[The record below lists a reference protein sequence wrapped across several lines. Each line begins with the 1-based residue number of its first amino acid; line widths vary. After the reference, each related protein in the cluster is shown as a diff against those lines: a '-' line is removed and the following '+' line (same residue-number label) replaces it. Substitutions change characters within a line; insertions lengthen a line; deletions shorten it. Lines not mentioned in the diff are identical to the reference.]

1 MANDCRN
8 IEPLL
13 AAYALGSLEGEE
25 RAQVDGHLPACPD
38 CRARLAEYRAVA
50 DGLLMAVPGS
60 APPARLRQALV
71 GQIEGEAVT
80 RSVSKEGPARRI
92 SAWNFALGLGLA
104 AMLLVN
110 LVLLQQVIGLRQDQ
124 ARLQQELSAGQ
135 IAQAIAAYPAA
146 QSVLIEGKDAYG
158 TVVYD
163 PDRPVAAMYTWGLQ
177 PLPSGQTYQMWLRT
191 TSGDRVSG
199 GTFDSSGGK
208 AFTLVVI
215 RAPDPL
221 EAYSGFGVTIEPEG
235 GSPAPTGPNVLG
247 GSF

>member
-13 AAYALGSLEGEE
+13 AAYALDSLEGEE
-25 RAQVDGHLPACPD
+25 RAQVDAHLPACPD

-50 DGLLMAVPGS
+50 DGLLMAVPAA
-60 APPARLRQALV
+60 APPARLRQGLV
-71 GQIEGEAVT
+71 DRIGKSTDPKSAPAE
-80 RSVSKEGPARRI
+80 RRARR
-92 SAWNFALGLGLA
+92 SSPWSFAFGLGLA

-124 ARLQQELSAGQ
+124 ARLQQELGTGQ

-158 TVVYD
+158 TLVYD

-177 PLPSGQTYQMWLRT
+177 PLPSGQTYQVWLRT

-199 GTFDSSGGK
+199 GTFDSSGSK

-221 EAYSGFGVTIEPEG
+221 QTYSGFGVTIEPEG
-235 GSPAPTGPNVLG
+235 GSPAPSGPNVLG

>member
-13 AAYALGSLEGEE
+13 AAYALDSLEGEE

-71 GQIEGEAVT
+71 DRTGQSTDPKSAPAEM
-80 RSVSKEGPARRI
+80 PARRF
-92 SAWNFALGLGLA
+92 SHWSFAFGLGLA
-104 AMLLVN
+104 AMLLLN

-124 ARLQQELSAGQ
+124 ARLQQELGAGQ

-158 TVVYD
+158 TLVYD
-163 PDRPVAAMYTWGLQ
+163 PDRPVAAMYTWGLM
-177 PLPSGQTYQMWLRT
+177 PLPSGQSYQVWLRT
-191 TSGDRVSG
+191 TNGDRVSG

-221 EAYSGFGVTIEPEG
+221 EAYSGFGVTIEPAG